1 MVIARSLK
9 DAARLG
15 SATTSL
21 LLRRSEDLVCENLM
35 CAKLGGACVC
45 RLAVHLSRLGNLR
58 ELDIA
63 ENGLGIL
70 PEPVF
75 ELPNLE
81 HLDVSGNDLQD
92 LSASISALS
101 SLRTLRV
108 SGNALTAL
116 PKEAASLP
124 LLTEVHVGGNS
135 GLDQEGVK
143 EVLRHRPDIAVV
155 WDNNGEKAGEN
166 GADSWA
172 R

>member
-21 LLRRSEDLVCENLM
+21 LLRRSEDLICQNLM

-70 PEPVF
+70 PDPVF

-81 HLDVSGNDLQD
+81 HLDVSGEYGRWRRRGEAVLATSVPYII
-92 LSASISALS
+92 LS
-101 SLRTLRV
+101 
-108 SGNALTAL
+108 
-116 PKEAASLP
+116 P
-124 LLTEVHVGGNS
+124 
-135 GLDQEGVK
+135 
-143 EVLRHRPDIAVV
+143 
-155 WDNNGEKAGEN
+155 
-166 GADSWA
+166 
-172 R
+172 